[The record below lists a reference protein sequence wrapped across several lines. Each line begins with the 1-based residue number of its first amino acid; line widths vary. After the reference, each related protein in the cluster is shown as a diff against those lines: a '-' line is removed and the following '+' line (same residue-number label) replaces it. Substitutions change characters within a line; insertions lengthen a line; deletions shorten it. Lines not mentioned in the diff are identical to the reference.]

1 MTILFKYLSQEIFK
15 YFCIVLTLVIGLFIA
30 VDYLGNMDEF
40 IESGI
45 SYLRALRFVLLKIP
59 FMIVL
64 FIPIGILMAV
74 LVVFGLMS
82 KNNEMVALKATGV
95 SIYYLLRPVVA
106 IGVLFS
112 ILLFLLSEIV
122 VPITMSEANRIQK
135 IEIRK
140 ETAVT
145 SSGKNIWIKGN
156 RRITHIAYYNPGE
169 KSVFGITLNIFGQDF
184 RLIRRVDA
192 KKGAYRQGEWIL
204 MDLIEQKLDRES
216 GNYQVTFHKE
226 KPEQLHFLP
235 EDLKRVIKKSQEM
248 SFSELYSYVGKVEAE
263 GYNAT
268 IYRVDLHAK
277 TAFPFVCIIMSLV
290 GAGIA
295 AMGKMNRGL
304 PVSIAL
310 GTGTAFLYWVFYS
323 FSLSLGYGEMLP
335 PIIAAWTANLV
346 FLCFGLITLQY
357 VE

>member
-1 MTILFKYLSQEIFK
+1 MSILYKYLTREIFK

-112 ILLFLLSEIV
+112 VLLFILSEIV

-156 RRITHIAYYNPGE
+156 RRITHIAYFNPGE

-184 RLIRRVDA
+184 RLTRRVDA

-226 KPEQLHFLP
+226 KSEQLHFLP

-248 SFSELYSYVGKVEAE
+248 SFSELYSYVRKVEAE
-263 GYNAT
+263 GYDAT

-277 TAFPFVCIIMSLV
+277 TAFPFICIIMSLV